1 MGKRQ
6 EMAFFNQKNKI
17 LEAMVDPNT
26 YIAIPAIPQTHQV
39 VPARPPS
46 ANEVAAATISNKLT
60 KTESKY
66 TVISGFSVAFGLLF
80 SIVLAVEG
88 AATSLASRLSLSST
102 NSDDKLLGISYL
114 FACLASILAIIANF
128 KLMVGCWKKCQA
140 LLTFAIFSSGIAFLL
155 WFSGVVLVTVH
166 GFTVGKNDIIETSKS
181 FEQNIGAIVGVILFA
196 VVIAGINIFLGTRAK
211 ALAKRAAKLRKQL
224 QQLAPM
230 TIPL

>member
-128 KLMVGCWKKCQA
+128 KLMVGCWGKSQV
-140 LLTFAIFSSGIAFLL
+140 LLTFAVFSSGIAFLL
-155 WFSGVVLVTVH
+155 WFSAIFLGTVH
-166 GFTVGKNDIIETSKS
+166 GFKVGNNDIIKIYKTYEN
-181 FEQNIGAIVGVILFA
+181 NIITVVILILCGVI
-196 VVIAGINIFLGTRAK
+196 IAGTVIFLGTRAK
-211 ALAKRAAKLRKQL
+211 VLAKRAAKLRKQL